1 MTIYDIQNAQKTPI
15 WKQRIIECRSSG
27 LSVKEW
33 CKERG
38 LDFTTY
44 YHWERKILTS
54 IIPAEDVPGLPGPNL
69 PSVTPAQNTAV
80 HMYFS
85 VKPISV
91 KASLSCQAFV
101 GFGLIVSVYQRH
113 DQSFRA
119 VQQDTIPMI
128 AGAGMRIVSVPITR
142 ASMPSERDKPVGIVR
157 RDEPCVT

>member
-44 YHWERKILTS
+44 YRWERKILTS

-69 PSVTPAQNTAV
+69 PFVSAPQNSIVKVELASEPEEPETI
-80 HMYFS
+80 HFS
-85 VKPISV
+85 VNVFEFRVPSN
-91 KASLSCQAFV
+91 
-101 GFGLIVSVYQRH
+101 VSSTFLARPLEATKH
-113 DQSFRA
+113 
-119 VQQDTIPMI
+119 
-128 AGAGMRIVSVPITR
+128 AG
-142 ASMPSERDKPVGIVR
+142 
-157 RDEPCVT
+157 

>member
-44 YHWERKILTS
+44 YRWERKILTS

-69 PSVTPAQNTAV
+69 PSVSAPQNSIVKVEFASEPEEPETI
-80 HMYFS
+80 HFS
-85 VKPISV
+85 VN
-91 KASLSCQAFV
+91 
-101 GFGLIVSVYQRH
+101 GFEFRVPSNVSSTFLARLLEATKH
-113 DQSFRA
+113 
-119 VQQDTIPMI
+119 
-128 AGAGMRIVSVPITR
+128 AG
-142 ASMPSERDKPVGIVR
+142 
-157 RDEPCVT
+157 